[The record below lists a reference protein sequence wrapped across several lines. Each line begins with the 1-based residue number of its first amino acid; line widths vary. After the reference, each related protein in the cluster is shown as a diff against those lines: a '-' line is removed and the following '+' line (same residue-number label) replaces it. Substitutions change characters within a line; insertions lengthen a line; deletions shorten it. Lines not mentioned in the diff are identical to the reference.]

1 MRFPMWIKGL
11 LTGLLT
17 TIGILAM
24 LVFGVWWWQNRAY
37 TQALEMQDALKVGQP
52 ITSVLPLLQT
62 QHHDGW
68 HLADAGGKLLHADHS
83 NPTTDKLEK
92 ALQETPSGNL
102 SVMLVAFV
110 FLRFFVNVD
119 FENGVITKVWLSQL
133 D

>member
-17 TIGILAM
+17 IIGILAM

-37 TQALEMQDALKVGQP
+37 TQAQEMQDALKVGQP
-52 ITSVLPLLQT
+52 ITTVLPLLQA

-68 HLADAGGKLLHADHS
+68 HLAGADGEFLHADRS
-83 NPTTDKLEK
+83 RPTTDKLEK
-92 ALQETPSGNL
+92 ALQENPSGNL
-102 SVMLVAFV
+102 SVMLVGFV

-119 FENGVITKVWLSQL
+119 FENGAITKVWLSQL